1 MALWEPRARTG
12 SGGRLRGPGSAW
24 RRGTVPRARRAA
36 RGRNTRPR
44 GAPSPGRW
52 ASRAGTPEPAMPTED
67 EAQLTLTNRLVAAA
81 GAAVAAAVVVNPLD
95 VIKVGR
101 GDGL

>member
-1 MALWEPRARTG
+1 
-12 SGGRLRGPGSAW
+12 
-24 RRGTVPRARRAA
+24 
-36 RGRNTRPR
+36 
-44 GAPSPGRW
+44 
-52 ASRAGTPEPAMPTED
+52 MPTED